1 MTRAQWLAYLMQP
14 GVIWTGLMGT
24 ALQLVLGVANNF
36 NLGGIGDMV
45 THYGLSAH
53 VASGGLIAVL
63 TGLFYAMTERGSGH
77 TVATG
82 AGAAAGGVSGTLG
95 LALSQAFG
103 ITPVAA
109 GAAPM
114 IDFTMLGTLLASL
127 VGMIEPAATGAA
139 TAATAAT
146 TATPAAVDT
155 LALTQAFTMTA
166 AGGGVGALVGR
177 FVTGQH
183 ERRATRKPRRPRHAH
198 T

>member
-1 MTRAQWLAYLMQP
+1 MTRAQWLGYLMQP

-36 NLGGIGDMV
+36 NLGGVGDLV
-45 THYGLSAH
+45 TQYGLSSH
-53 VASGGLIAVL
+53 LASGGLIAVL
-63 TGLFYAMTERGSGH
+63 AGLFYSMTERDSGH

-95 LALSQAFG
+95 LALSQTLG

-109 GAAPM
+109 GAAPL
-114 IDFTMLGTLLASL
+114 IDFAMLGGMLAAF
-127 VGMIEPAATGAA
+127 VGMIEPAATGTA
-139 TAATAAT
+139 TAAS
-146 TATPAAVDT
+146 TATPAAFDT

-166 AGGGVGALVGR
+166 AGGGVGAFVGR

-183 ERRATRKPRRPRHAH
+183 ARRTTRRSRRPRHAH